1 MSYYC
6 RPLAGLNLANSMCF
20 SHLKIGARQ
29 SPLSSTYKQG
39 NGETTRAS
47 VRKKNISFFLYLNIS
62 CCHQT
67 ITSNTNWTFF
77 PNRLYTIL
85 SRCPPPHLI
94 QQVTALEQTIAQ
106 ISWQTTSLP
115 LFLLLS
121 KSYLILSVVVV
132 NNFQCIYWSF
142 RNLIRK
148 TKRTHIYDTTD
159 SYNLPIYIKYSFSF
173 SSSYY

>member
-115 LFLLLS
+115 HSSSSFKVIFNFECRRCQQFSMHL
-121 KSYLILSVVVV
+121 LILLKSLLV
-132 NNFQCIYWSF
+132 QKWTQIYV
-142 RNLIRK
+142 
-148 TKRTHIYDTTD
+148 
-159 SYNLPIYIKYSFSF
+159 
-173 SSSYY
+173 